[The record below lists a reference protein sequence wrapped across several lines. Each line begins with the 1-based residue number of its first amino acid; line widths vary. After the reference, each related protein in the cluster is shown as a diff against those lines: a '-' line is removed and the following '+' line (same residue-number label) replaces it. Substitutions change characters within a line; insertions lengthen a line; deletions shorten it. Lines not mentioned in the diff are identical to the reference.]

1 MLVVGA
7 QGDGAAHVPFFV
19 DVQDGADGDRV
30 AAPLA
35 VDEDDSE
42 AAVDDHY
49 YRWWMTPAGTSK
61 SPEDCTSRLSCYK
74 TKRKTI
80 QKVGSR
86 HSYVSSSSILK
97 VYSPTWLLFSC
108 NRCWIMRL
116 CDRGR
121 PEVVV

>member
-7 QGDGAAHVPFFV
+7 QGDDAVHVPFFE
-19 DVQDGADGDRV
+19 DVQDGVDGDHEV
-30 AAPLA
+30 APLA

-74 TKRKTI
+74 TKETI
-80 QKVGSR
+80 QKVVVPSLL
-86 HSYVSSSSILK
+86 SLSSSSIRVL
-97 VYSPTWLLFSC
+97 
-108 NRCWIMRL
+108 
-116 CDRGR
+116 
-121 PEVVV
+121 

>member
-7 QGDGAAHVPFFV
+7 QGDGAAHVPFSV

-86 HSYVSSSSILK
+86 HSYVSSSSSILS
-97 VYSPTWLLFSC
+97 VFSY
-108 NRCWIMRL
+108 L
-116 CDRGR
+116 
-121 PEVVV
+121 VVVLM

>member
-7 QGDGAAHVPFFV
+7 QGDDAVHVPFFE
-19 DVQDGADGDRV
+19 DVQDGVDGDHEV
-30 AAPLA
+30 APLA

-74 TKRKTI
+74 TGCCSHVI
-80 QKVGSR
+80 DAGSC
-86 HSYVSSSSILK
+86 VCAIGG
-97 VYSPTWLLFSC
+97 
-108 NRCWIMRL
+108 
-116 CDRGR
+116 GR
-121 PEVVV
+121 

>member
-7 QGDGAAHVPFFV
+7 QGDDAVHVPFFE
-19 DVQDGADGDRV
+19 DVQDGVDGDHEV
-30 AAPLA
+30 APLA

-74 TKRKTI
+74 TKKKQYKRWGPVTLM
-80 QKVGSR
+80 
-86 HSYVSSSSILK
+86 SSSKCIL
-97 VYSPTWLLFSC
+97 SRLTWLLFSC

-121 PEVVV
+121 PLVVV